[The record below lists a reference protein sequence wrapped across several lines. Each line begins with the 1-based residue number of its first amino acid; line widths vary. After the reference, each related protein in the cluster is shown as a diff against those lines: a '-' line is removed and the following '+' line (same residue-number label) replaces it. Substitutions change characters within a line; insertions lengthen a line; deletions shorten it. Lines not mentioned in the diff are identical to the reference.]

1 MIFRLCILSLNT
13 HVAAVHGGNKQFKCD
28 FALKSNLK
36 QHVGTVHEGKKQF
49 KCKICCTSFGENGS
63 LKKHV
68 TGVHEGKKQFKC
80 EICNGKLGKKG
91 NLNTHVA
98 TFHEGNKQFKCEEG
112 IFKGFQRV
120 FQSKASITNVTFELF
135 LFFMDC
141 FNMSVESDI

>member
-49 KCKICCTSFGENGS
+49 KCKICGTSFGENGS

-68 TGVHEGKKQFKC
+68 TEVHE
-80 EICNGKLGKKG
+80 ERN
-91 NLNTHVA
+91 N
-98 TFHEGNKQFKCEEG
+98 
-112 IFKGFQRV
+112 
-120 FQSKASITNVTFELF
+120 SNVTFAMVNL
-135 LFFMDC
+135 DKR
-141 FNMSVESDI
+141 VI